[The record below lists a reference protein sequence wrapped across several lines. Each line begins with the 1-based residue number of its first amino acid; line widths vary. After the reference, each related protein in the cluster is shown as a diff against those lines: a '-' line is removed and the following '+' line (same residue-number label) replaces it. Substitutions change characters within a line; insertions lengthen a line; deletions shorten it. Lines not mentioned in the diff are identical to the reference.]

1 MLNGR
6 AEEPRRGKVRE
17 RGMQNITLSIIAS
30 GCAVLALVC
39 LLTLGN
45 ARAADPAD
53 SSGELQ
59 VVSQVDLSRYLGK
72 WYEIAHIPVFFQ
84 RGCAGGTTATYT
96 LIKEGTVGVVNQCCT
111 SDGQKK
117 VARGRAWVVDKK
129 TNAKLK
135 VSFLNILGFHPFAG
149 DYWIIDLGQNYE
161 YAVIGRPGRSIGWI
175 LSRTPSLSP
184 DVLKGIA
191 ERLQA
196 QGYDFSQFKM
206 TNQTDYACG
215 SE

>member
-1 MLNGR
+1 MRKG
-6 AEEPRRGKVRE
+6 E
-17 RGMQNITLSIIAS
+17 MQHISLSIVAT
-30 GCAVLALVC
+30 GCAMLALVC
-39 LLTLGN
+39 LLTIGN
-45 ARAADPAD
+45 ADAADPAKG
-53 SSGELQ
+53 SAELQ
-59 VVSQVDLSRYLGK
+59 VVDQVDLSRYLGK

-84 RGCAGGTTATYT
+84 KGCAGGTTATYT

-149 DYWIIDLGQNYE
+149 DYWIIDLGPNYE
-161 YAVIGRPGRSIGWI
+161 YAVVGHPSRSIGWI

-196 QGYDFSQFKM
+196 QGYDFLQFKM

>member
-1 MLNGR
+1 M
-6 AEEPRRGKVRE
+6 RE
-17 RGMQNITLSIIAS
+17 GEMQNISLSIVATGS
-30 GCAVLALVC
+30 AMLALVS
-39 LLTLGN
+39 LLTIGN
-45 ARAADPAD
+45 ADAADPAKG
-53 SSGELQ
+53 SGELQ
-59 VVSQVDLSRYLGK
+59 VVAQVDLSRYLGK

-84 RGCAGGTTATYT
+84 KGCAGGTTATYT

-135 VSFLNILGFHPFAG
+135 VSFVSFLGFYLFAG
-149 DYWIIDLGQNYE
+149 DYWIIDLGPNYE
-161 YAVIGRPGRSIGWI
+161 YAVIGHPGRSIGWI
-175 LSRTPSLSP
+175 LSRTPNLPP

-191 ERLQA
+191 ERLTA

-206 TNQTDYACG
+206 TNQTDYKCS

>member
-1 MLNGR
+1 LHNFSVSIV
-6 AEEPRRGKVRE
+6 APCCA
-17 RGMQNITLSIIAS
+17 TL
-30 GCAVLALVC
+30 VLVC
-39 LLTLGN
+39 LLAIGN
-45 ARAADPAD
+45 ARAADPVKG
-53 SSGELQ
+53 SGELQ
-59 VVSQVDLSRYLGK
+59 VVSTVDLSRYLGK

-84 RGCAGGTTATYT
+84 KGCAGGTTATYT
-96 LIKEGTVGVVNQCCT
+96 LIKEKTVGVLNQCCT

-149 DYWIIDLGQNYE
+149 DYWIIDLGPNYE
-161 YAVIGRPGRSIGWI
+161 YAVIGHPSRSIGWI

-196 QGYDFSQFKM
+196 QGYNFLQFKM

>member
-1 MLNGR
+1 LH
-6 AEEPRRGKVRE
+6 
-17 RGMQNITLSIIAS
+17 NILVSIIATV
-30 GCAVLALVC
+30 CAMLISVCVLTTGSSDA
-39 LLTLGN
+39 GEQAN
-45 ARAADPAD
+45 G
-53 SSGELQ
+53 SGELQ
-59 VVSQVDLSRYLGK
+59 VVSQVDLSRYLGR

-84 RGCAGGTTATYT
+84 KGCAGGTTATYT
-96 LIKEGTVGVVNQCCT
+96 LIKEGTVAVVNQCCT
-111 SDGQKK
+111 SDGKNK

-149 DYWIIDLGQNYE
+149 DYWIIDLGPNYE
-161 YAVIGRPGRSIGWI
+161 YAVVGHPSRSIGWI
-175 LSRTPSLSP
+175 LSRTPSLPP

-196 QGYDFSQFKM
+196 QGYDFLQFKM